1 VSTKKTTT
9 RDTPDAPDFET
20 AVAQVE
26 ELIDKIERGEIGLE
40 ESVAA
45 YERGVKLIHR
55 CRGILDTAEQKIIEL
70 TGRPES
76 ADPESAETDSA
87 DPDSAG

>member
-1 VSTKKTTT
+1 MSKKKTTT
-9 RDTPDAPDFET
+9 QSAPDAPDFEA

-45 YERGVKLIHR
+45 YERGVKLIQR

-70 TGRPES
+70 TERP
-76 ADPESAETDSA
+76 DSA
-87 DPDSAG
+87 DKPRSDDA